1 MSLCKSSVL
10 THPFPSLHGSSSPP
24 HLPLRSLPAAPARRV
39 TAEPAPAAPAA
50 VGALRSAPAMA
61 AHRYRAL
68 LVLGLAVVVAT
79 AAAAVVAV
87 PDPFSPQLGDT
98 AGCRGQC
105 GRSLPRR
112 TAAVSWGGGG
122 GTGRGEEGGYWG
134 VLGAWGVGGALGA
147 SGGIEGKVGK
157 PGASRGI
164 EGKLGKLGTLWG
176 IKGGLGETGSIGGC
190 GGTPGGTSL
199 PCMGIAAVQAP
210 TVGYPCGERW
220 GGTGSGVGALGA
232 PWRHREHHGGHW
244 DHRGGTGS
252 TVGGTGSTGG
262 GALGALWGALGAPGG
277 HRGTTME
284 GHWEHRGGHRGSP
297 GGLLQ
302 HWLWGAPGEGIHP
315 GLGCPQWF
323 RPSRLWG
330 APPGSHPC
338 RLSGGSC
345 SGLGVPPGRPRTPSP
360 VAWQSRPREHRV
372 AQGQRH
378 RGKRVTPWRHGGP
391 APSHGSGD

>member
-1 MSLCKSSVL
+1 MGDAGGPRGAPAC
-10 THPFPSLHGSSSPP
+10 PAWA
-24 HLPLRSLPAAPARRV
+24 SLPYRPPQWATP
-39 TAEPAPAAPAA
+39 
-50 VGALRSAPAMA
+50 VGSA
-61 AHRYRAL
+61 
-68 LVLGLAVVVAT
+68 
-79 AAAAVVAV
+79 
-87 PDPFSPQLGDT
+87 
-98 AGCRGQC
+98 
-105 GRSLPRR
+105 
-112 TAAVSWGGGG
+112 
-122 GTGRGEEGGYWG
+122 
-134 VLGAWGVGGALGA
+134 GGALGA
-147 SGGIEGKVGK
+147 AWGHWEHHGGI
-157 PGASRGI
+157 
-164 EGKLGKLGTLWG
+164 
-176 IKGGLGETGSIGGC
+176 GS
-190 GGTPGGTSL
+190 T
-199 PCMGIAAVQAP
+199 M
-210 TVGYPCGERW
+210 
-220 GGTGSGVGALGA
+220 GGTGSTVGALGA
-232 PWRHREHHGGHW
+232 PWGALGAP
-244 DHRGGTGS
+244 
-252 TVGGTGSTGG
+252 GG